1 MVSQNKNLETEK
13 KCKES
18 KIKTHRS
25 IKNLWEIKKQ
35 RWPNSNKHEPY
46 FPNKNKERKQRR
58 EMAHCFSFAGERELL
73 IGSER
78 ERDMNDKCDPDVN
91 LKISLS
97 LSLSLS
103 Q

>member
-1 MVSQNKNLETEK
+1 
-13 KCKES
+13 
-18 KIKTHRS
+18 
-25 IKNLWEIKKQ
+25 
-35 RWPNSNKHEPY
+35 
-46 FPNKNKERKQRR
+46 
-58 EMAHCFSFAGERELL
+58 MAHCFSFAGERELL

-103 Q
+103 LNNVNTVYHPSLTLTHYRKQQS